1 MGTCYIAANAIQL
14 MAAGRTDVSLE
25 CCDIFF
31 FFSSSQTGN
40 WQKVARN
47 IVEIDIKLLGSSYVV
62 LGSNLGTVT
71 QSKLMLMKKLD
82 TFLSNVI

>member
-31 FFSSSQTGN
+31 FFQVPR
-40 WQKVARN
+40 Q
-47 IVEIDIKLLGSSYVV
+47 EIG
-62 LGSNLGTVT
+62 
-71 QSKLMLMKKLD
+71 KKLPE
-82 TFLSNVI
+82 I